1 MAARAASRYAR
12 SSFPPRLEYSS
23 LAVAR
28 LNVTF
33 LHVSTFSTVAAIR
46 KRLTGNSS
54 RTAAVYYSNRG
65 GGNWRSFPNVYNNP
79 VGNIIPIRISNFI
92 YRKDR
97 ASSSWKFSGGEKFK
111 SRKFRFRIFSWEK
124 YKSRNG
130 GEGGGITRV
139 KPLPNF
145 WYPFFDTSH
154 LITVISLSRLP
165 LPPSLATRF
174 TLVKPR

>member
-79 VGNIIPIRISNFI
+79 VGNIIPVESPVEFYLSKR
-92 YRKDR
+92 
-97 ASSSWKFSGGEKFK
+97 SSFLELKIFGGREIQIAEIQVSYFEYFREKNIN
-111 SRKFRFRIFSWEK
+111 RGMEEK
-124 YKSRNG
+124 EEELRG
-130 GEGGGITRV
+130 
-139 KPLPNF
+139 
-145 WYPFFDTSH
+145 
-154 LITVISLSRLP
+154 
-165 LPPSLATRF
+165 
-174 TLVKPR
+174 

>member
-65 GGNWRSFPNVYNNP
+65 GGNWRSFPNVYNNF
-79 VGNIIPIRISNFI
+79 GWKYNSSRISSRILFIEKIELPRVENF
-92 YRKDR
+92 RGER
-97 ASSSWKFSGGEKFK
+97 NSNRGNSGFEYFREKNIN
-111 SRKFRFRIFSWEK
+111 RGMEEEELR
-124 YKSRNG
+124 G
-130 GEGGGITRV
+130 
-139 KPLPNF
+139 
-145 WYPFFDTSH
+145 
-154 LITVISLSRLP
+154 
-165 LPPSLATRF
+165 
-174 TLVKPR
+174 

>member
-97 ASSSWKFSGGEKFK
+97 ASSS
-111 SRKFRFRIFSWEK
+111 
-124 YKSRNG
+124 
-130 GEGGGITRV
+130 
-139 KPLPNF
+139 
-145 WYPFFDTSH
+145 
-154 LITVISLSRLP
+154 
-165 LPPSLATRF
+165 
-174 TLVKPR
+174 